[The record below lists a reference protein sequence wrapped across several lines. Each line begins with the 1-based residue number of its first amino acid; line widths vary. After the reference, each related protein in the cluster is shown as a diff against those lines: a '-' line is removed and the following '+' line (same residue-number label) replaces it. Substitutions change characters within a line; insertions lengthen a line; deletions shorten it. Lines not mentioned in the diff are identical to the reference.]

1 MVDPAREAPRRMRF
15 AVSHT
20 NLGPYHL
27 ARLRALAAALADRGG
42 RLIAY
47 ETASSEGRYPWRRSL
62 GPEPFD
68 RTVLFPGRVLESIPG
83 AACRRAMAE
92 ALDRDRPDVVGV
104 VGYSRPESAAML
116 AWARRRGRPA
126 ALMSESQEND
136 RPRVWWKEVVKRR
149 RVAMASAALVGGP
162 SHAAYL
168 VALGMPADRIALGYD
183 AVDNDRFARLAG
195 LSRASPGGR
204 SGLPDRPY
212 FLAASRFVPEKNLPG
227 LVAAFATYRQATRSE
242 PWDLVLCGDGP
253 GSSAVDR
260 AVAASGLEGSIRRPG
275 FLQEEELARWL
286 AHASAFVLPSLSEP
300 WGLVVNEAA
309 ACELPLLVSDRAG
322 CAATLVPDPPGTTG
336 WRFDPG
342 SIAAMAEVLGRVAA
356 LDEPARRAMGR
367 RASAV
372 VADWGPARFASGALE
387 AIDLASDRAR
397 TWPRRARSAKES
409 GR

>member
-1 MVDPAREAPRRMRF
+1 MRF
-15 AVSHT
+15 AVCHT

-27 ARLRALAAALADRGG
+27 ARLRTLAAALADRGG
-42 RLIAY
+42 SLIVL
-47 ETASSEGRYPWRRSL
+47 EVASSEGRYPWKRSE
-62 GPEPFD
+62 GREPFD
-68 RTVLFPGRVLESIPG
+68 RAVLFPGRVLESIPG

-92 ALDRDRPDVVGV
+92 ALDRDRPDAVGV

-116 AWARRRGRPA
+116 AWARREGRPA
-126 ALMSESQEND
+126 VLMSESQEDD
-136 RPRVWWKEVVKRR
+136 RPRVWWKEAVKRR

-168 VALGMPADRIALGYD
+168 VGLGLPADRIAVGYD

-195 LSRASPGGR
+195 AARTSPLGR

-227 LVAAFATYRQATRSE
+227 LVAAFATYRASIRSE
-242 PWDLVLCGDGP
+242 PWDLALCGDGP
-253 GSSAVDR
+253 GASALDR
-260 AVAASGLEGSIRRPG
+260 AVAAIGLDGSVHRPG

-286 AHASAFVLPSLSEP
+286 AHASAFILPSLSEP
-300 WGLVVNEAA
+300 WGLVANEAA
-309 ACELPLLVSDRAG
+309 ACGLPLLVSDRAG

-342 SIAAMAEVLGRVAA
+342 SIAAMAEALGRVAS
-356 LDEPARRAMGR
+356 LDEPARCAMGR

-372 VADWGPARFASGALE
+372 VADWGPARFASGVIE

-397 TWPRRARSAKES
+397 TGPGRARSS
-409 GR
+409 TRTGR